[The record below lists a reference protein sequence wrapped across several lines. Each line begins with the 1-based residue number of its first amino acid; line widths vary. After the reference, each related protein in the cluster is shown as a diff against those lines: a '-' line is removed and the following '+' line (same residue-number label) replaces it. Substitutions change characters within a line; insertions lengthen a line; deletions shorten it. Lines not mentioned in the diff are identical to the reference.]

1 MKIRFKKLSRNAVT
15 PSYAKPGDAGMDM
28 TSVTHLTDTAN
39 QTVNYHT
46 GIAVE
51 IPKGYVGLLFP
62 RSSVYKTDLILS
74 NCVGVID
81 SGYRGEIVFKY
92 KMPPNTYYP
101 SLKRFDD
108 GDRVGQ
114 LIIIPYPEIEMEEV
128 TELTDSERGEQGFGS
143 TGK

>member
-51 IPKGYVGLLFP
+51 IPKGYVG
-62 RSSVYKTDLILS
+62 S
-74 NCVGVID
+74 
-81 SGYRGEIVFKY
+81 
-92 KMPPNTYYP
+92 
-101 SLKRFDD
+101 
-108 GDRVGQ
+108 
-114 LIIIPYPEIEMEEV
+114 PYI
-128 TELTDSERGEQGFGS
+128 RQI
-143 TGK
+143 